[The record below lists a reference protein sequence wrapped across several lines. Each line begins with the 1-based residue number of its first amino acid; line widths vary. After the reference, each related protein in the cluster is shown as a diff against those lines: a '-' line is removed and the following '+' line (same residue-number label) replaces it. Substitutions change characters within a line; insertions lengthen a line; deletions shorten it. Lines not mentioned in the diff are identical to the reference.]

1 MKKLVEL
8 KEEIGELAPEQIPA
22 VLGELEE
29 LKAAAWAQLLA
40 PNGRNPSGVQLADEL
55 VNAREAA
62 RRLGLSVDYLYR
74 FSRRLPFVV
83 RIGRR
88 VRFSSRGIERYIER
102 RQGRC

>member
-40 PNGRNPSGVQLADEL
+40 PNGRSPFGIQEAADEL

-102 RQGRC
+102 RQGK